1 MTTSIHDTCFAG
13 NRPGQSR
20 PPAPENH
27 SACRGWCRSCRR
39 EHSLP
44 TGRAREQAG
53 ALFDRL
59 TRTGT
64 IAAPGSAA
72 AADPRLATASL
83 FGKARGKM
91 FGVLECL
98 AADGTCQWLF
108 AFSGQYNGQ
117 WLVPGWAPPLFD
129 PAAYQRINEPGE
141 RQVKAL
147 GSQLAALPASE
158 PDYRKVAQ
166 ARRRL
171 SQELMVAL
179 HELYRIPNFRG
190 EDTSL
195 TGAVGDAA
203 GKPTGIG
210 DCCAPKLLGQ
220 AVARKL
226 APISLAEFYFG
237 RSNRSGCRQHGC
249 FYPPCSDKCLPLLG
263 FMLCGA
269 EERRN
274 AYGG

>member
-1 MTTSIHDTCFAG
+1 M
-13 NRPGQSR
+13 
-20 PPAPENH
+20 
-27 SACRGWCRSCRR
+27 
-39 EHSLP
+39 
-44 TGRAREQAG
+44 GRASRQAA

-59 TRTGT
+59 THTGS
-64 IAAPGSAA
+64 IAAPDSSA
-72 AADPRLATASL
+72 AADPRLATAPL
-83 FGKARGKM
+83 FGEARGKM

-98 AADGTCQWLF
+98 AADGSCQWLF
-108 AFSGQYNGQ
+108 AFSGQYTGQ
-117 WLVPGWAPPLFD
+117 WLVDGWAPPLFD

-141 RQVKAL
+141 RQVKTL
-147 GSQLAALPASE
+147 GSQLAALSASE
-158 PDYRKVAQ
+158 PAYRKLART
-166 ARRRL
+166 RRRL

-179 HELYRIPNFRG
+179 HKLYRIPNFRG
-190 EDTSL
+190 ENTSL

-220 AVARKL
+220 AAARQL

-237 RSNRSGCRQHGC
+237 RSNRSGSRRHGY

-269 EERRN
+269 EELRN
-274 AYGG
+274 TYGG

>member
-13 NRPGQSR
+13 NRPGQSH
-20 PPAPENH
+20 PPAPDDPPD
-27 SACRGWCRSCRR
+27 CRSWCRTCRR
-39 EHSLP
+39 EHGLP
-44 TGRAREQAG
+44 TGQARLQAG

-72 AADPRLATASL
+72 TGDPRLATASL
-83 FGKARGKM
+83 FGEAHGKM

-129 PAAYQRINEPGE
+129 PAVFHQINEPGE
-141 RQVKAL
+141 RRVKAL
-147 GSQLAALPASE
+147 GRRLAALPTSE
-158 PDYRKVAQ
+158 PAYRKLANM
-166 ARRRL
+166 RRRV

-179 HELYRIPNFRG
+179 HALYRIPNFRG
-190 EDTSL
+190 EERSL

-220 AVARKL
+220 AAAWKL

-237 RSNRSGCRQHGC
+237 RCNRSGTRQHGR